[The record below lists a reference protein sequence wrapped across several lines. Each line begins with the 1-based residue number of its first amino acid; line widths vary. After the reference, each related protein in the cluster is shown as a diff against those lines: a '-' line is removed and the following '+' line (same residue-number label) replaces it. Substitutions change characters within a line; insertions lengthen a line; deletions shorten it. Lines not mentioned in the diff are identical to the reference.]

1 MTDTSGEDR
10 SQQDRTVEQ
19 LKKNGWVVL
28 PADPPAEDG
37 SILMQLATPD
47 GVSHI
52 VVMMNG
58 DRVDARQKLGKQP
71 PVPTNGA
78 P

>member
-1 MTDTSGEDR
+1 VADTSGEDR
-10 SQQDRTVEQ
+10 SQQERTIEQ
-19 LKKNGWVVL
+19 LKLDGWVVL

-37 SILMQLATPD
+37 SVLMQLVTPS

-52 VVMMNG
+52 VVMLNG
-58 DRVDARQKLGKQP
+58 DRVDARQKLGKQSP
-71 PVPTNGA
+71 IPTAGA